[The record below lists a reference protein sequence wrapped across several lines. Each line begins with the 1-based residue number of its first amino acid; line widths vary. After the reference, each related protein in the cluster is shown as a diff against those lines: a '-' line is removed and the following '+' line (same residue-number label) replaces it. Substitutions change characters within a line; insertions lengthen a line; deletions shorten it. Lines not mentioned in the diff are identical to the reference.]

1 MGLTDSVTLSLFF
14 LAVSDFCFIIMS
26 TVIRSFVLI
35 QQFPQISPNTINLK
49 DLVLACF
56 WYSMVFYD
64 TSMLIRVYTAVARAC
79 CVAIPLTFKNVF
91 TNKAAVVSVG
101 VIFIAVLVS
110 RVPMLVSQGF
120 YGVVDRATNVTR
132 FLFYT
137 TPLRPTAQAINDI
150 LNRNIVTWGAICLV
164 LVSLFV
170 LKYKLVSAARFR
182 YQLKSGQADVK
193 GVPEYSSWQKSDLQK
208 SSVIKRAVRFWAK
221 TRKLSTDNDVRSFS
235 TKMDVVLGKRDLQ
248 VVKVVLIVSVI
259 FIVCTLPSSITAVA
273 KRLEP
278 EFSIGFRYKNVLI
291 LLTNV
296 FDTSS
301 YINCSVNVLVY
312 YHFNSKFRNVA
323 RRLLGSV
330 AKHP

>member
-26 TVIRSFVLI
+26 TVIRSFGLI
-35 QQFPQISPNTINLK
+35 LQFPQISPNTINLK
-49 DLVLACF
+49 DLVIACF

-64 TSMLIRVYTAVARAC
+64 TSMLIRVYTAVSRAC

-150 LNRNIVTWGAICLV
+150 LNRNIVTWGAIGLV

-182 YQLKSGQADVK
+182 YQLKAGQTDVAK
-193 GVPEYSSWQKSDLQK
+193 FSPRQKSHLQK
-208 SSVIKRAVRFWAK
+208 SNVIKRTHIRFYGAK
-221 TRKLSTDNDVRSFS
+221 TRKPSTGNDVN
-235 TKMDVVLGKRDLQ
+235 TLYKEVVLTGRYRQ

-259 FIVCTLPSSITAVA
+259 FIVCTLPSTITSVVR
-273 KRLEP
+273 RLKP
-278 EFSIGFRYKNVLI
+278 EFNIGFRYENVL
-291 LLTNV
+291 LLFTNV
-296 FDTSS
+296 YDTSS
-301 YINCSVNVLVY
+301 YINCCVNVLVY

-323 RRLLGSV
+323 RRLLGRV
-330 AKHP
+330 VNRP